1 MFSSDHLWCGPTNHT
16 LITNASYDWSLLSKL
31 NEDKATLYMPVII
44 SVAVLMVIGTIGNI
58 LVIYIYNWRLKRRSA
73 NLFIGTMAIFDL
85 LSCVIAMPVEI
96 LDLSNPYMFYSGAIC
111 KLFRFAESITVY
123 GSAMILVLIAFDRY
137 FKICK
142 PLRILPLSR
151 IKLMCGLAGFLAIL
165 FSVPAFIL
173 FGITCSDTSVIGLR
187 GYDCSISEDYKGGP
201 FQQVYFTTL
210 IIMFIAAF
218 SCMIGFYIRLWIE
231 IKHRRDTV
239 ISDHVT
245 SPKSPAVVRKFK
257 VSRNSTSDDESA
269 SNSQVTAEMSKKSKR
284 LASIAET
291 SPQIK
296 LSRTTLIFFSVSIVF
311 IVSYLPGIVINI
323 FRAVKPDYH
332 SSMTPGEEVMMKFLT
347 RTYLISNSANPF
359 VYSFLNTNFR
369 SQCRKLFSSVVYCC
383 KQTMER
389 ETSPGLRKKSKE
401 SQQSGTER

>member
-1 MFSSDHLWCGPTNHT
+1 MTSSDHLWCGPTNHT
-16 LITNASYDWSLLSKL
+16 TGSNESFEWSLLNKL
-31 NEDKATLYMPVII
+31 NDEKAMLYLPVIVV
-44 SVAVLMVIGTIGNI
+44 VAVLMVIGTIGNI
-58 LVIYIYNWRLKRRSA
+58 LVIYVYNWRLKRRSA

-85 LSCVIAMPVEI
+85 MSCVIAMPVEI
-96 LDLSNPYMFYSGAIC
+96 LDLSNPYMFYSGPIC
-111 KLFRFAESITVY
+111 KIFRFAESITVY
-123 GSAMILVLIAFDRY
+123 GSAIILVLIAFDRY

-151 IKLMCGLAGFLAIL
+151 IKLMCGVAGFLAIL
-165 FSVPAFIL
+165 FSVPSLLL
-173 FGITCSDTSVIGLR
+173 FGITCTETPVIGLR
-187 GYDCSISEDYKGGP
+187 GYDCSIDEAYKGGP
-201 FQQVYFTTL
+201 FQRVYFTTL
-210 IIMFIAAF
+210 IIMFITAF

-257 VSRNSTSDDESA
+257 VSRNSTSDEESA
-269 SNSQVTAEMSKKSKR
+269 SNSHASTEMCKKSKR

-323 FRAVKPDYH
+323 FRALTPDYH
-332 SSMTPGEEVMMKFLT
+332 SSMTPREEVLMKLLT
-347 RTYLISNSANPF
+347 RTYLISNTANPF

-369 SQCRKLFSSVVYCC
+369 SQCRKLFTSVVYCC
-383 KQTMER
+383 KQTMVR